1 MASIL
6 SNEGKLPTSVVAE
19 MFDAVQGHSALAKLS
34 EERPMPFTGVTEFVF
49 DLDSE
54 VDIVAENGAKS
65 NGGATATAV
74 SIVPIKFEYGMR
86 VSDEFMKGSE
96 EYQLDVTER
105 FIDGFAK
112 KLGRGLDIGA
122 MHGINPRTGQ
132 ASAVIGANNFDS
144 KVTNVVDYDAT
155 VADENLD
162 AATALINGDVTG
174 MAISPAFATAMASIK
189 ANGVSQYPEFRFG
202 RNPEDFYGMRSDVN
216 STVAFGDFDQAIV
229 GNFDAF
235 RWGYAQDIELEV
247 IRYGNPDNNDELGD
261 LRGHNQVYLRCEAYI
276 GWGILS
282 PASFARIG
290 SAADSE

>member
-189 ANGVSQYPEFRFG
+189 ATGVSQYPEFRFG